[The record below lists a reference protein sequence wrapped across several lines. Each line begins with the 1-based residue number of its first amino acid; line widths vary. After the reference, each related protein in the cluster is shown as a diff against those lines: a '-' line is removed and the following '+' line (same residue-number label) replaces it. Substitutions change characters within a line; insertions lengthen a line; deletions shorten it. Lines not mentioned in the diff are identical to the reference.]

1 MIQHEFEE
9 LLEQFSQDELNEKS
23 TVKGQFTSYITRRM
37 EWHAIR
43 YAAKNRP
50 NVSVISLDQ
59 APRHLTDIDAEQ
71 MFRKV
76 EIELALQQEVQRLS
90 PKEKEWLL
98 CFLKMNYK
106 EIQKHFGCGHTNVYE
121 KRKKLATLYN
131 YERLFQVLPF
141 GKFVVNSFFLAVAMP
156 ICMIAVASLTAYAL
170 TRLEFKGRNILFLA
184 FVATMM
190 VPSHVTLIPNYKI
203 VVDAHL
209 ANTYTALFLT
219 SMFTGTNAFNIF
231 FFRQYF
237 LSIPK
242 DLENAAIVDGC
253 SRLGVFFKIVLPN
266 AKPAIA
272 TTAILSFRSVWNA
285 FLWPMIVI
293 NDYDKLTLTVG
304 LKYLKEWDPNWAV
317 LLAGATMSIVP
328 IVIVFLL
335 FQKYF
340 MASAMNSGFGGK

>member
-1 MIQHEFEE
+1 MKRNLLSVTARKRLGQVVYHTFMI
-9 LLEQFSQDELNEKS
+9 LLSLIMIYPFVWSVLSSFKS
-23 TVKGQFTSYITRRM
+23 SGQLYGGS
-37 EWHAIR
+37 
-43 YAAKNRP
+43 P
-50 NVSVISLDQ
+50 LD
-59 APRHLTDIDAEQ
+59 L
-71 MFRKV
+71 
-76 EIELALQQEVQRLS
+76 L
-90 PKEKEWLL
+90 PKPATLD
-98 CFLKMNYK
+98 NYK
-106 EIQKHFGCGHTNVYE
+106 
-121 KRKKLATLYN
+121 
-131 YERLFQVLPF
+131 RLFEVLPF
-141 GKFVVNSFFLAVAMP
+141 GKFITNSIFLSVAMP

-170 TRLEFKGRNILFLA
+170 TRLEFKGRNLLFMA

-203 VVDAHL
+203 VVDAKL

-253 SRLGVFFKIVLPN
+253 SRLGVFFRVVLPN

-272 TTAILSFRSVWNA
+272 TTAILSFRSIWNA

-304 LKYLKEWDPNWAV
+304 LKYLKEWEPNWAV
-317 LLAGATMSIVP
+317 LLAGASISIVP

-335 FQKYF
+335 FQKHF
-340 MASAMNSGFGGK
+340 MSSAMNSGFGGK

>member
-23 TVKGQFTSYITRRM
+23 TVKGQFISYITRRM

-121 KRKKLATLYN
+121 KRKKLA
-131 YERLFQVLPF
+131 E
-141 GKFVVNSFFLAVAMP
+141 
-156 ICMIAVASLTAYAL
+156 
-170 TRLEFKGRNILFLA
+170 
-184 FVATMM
+184 TM
-190 VPSHVTLIPNYKI
+190 K
-203 VVDAHL
+203 A
-209 ANTYTALFLT
+209 
-219 SMFTGTNAFNIF
+219 
-231 FFRQYF
+231 
-237 LSIPK
+237 
-242 DLENAAIVDGC
+242 
-253 SRLGVFFKIVLPN
+253 
-266 AKPAIA
+266 
-272 TTAILSFRSVWNA
+272 
-285 FLWPMIVI
+285 
-293 NDYDKLTLTVG
+293 
-304 LKYLKEWDPNWAV
+304 LKE
-317 LLAGATMSIVP
+317 
-328 IVIVFLL
+328 
-335 FQKYF
+335 
-340 MASAMNSGFGGK
+340 

>member
-76 EIELALQQEVQRLS
+76 EIELALQQKVQRIS

-121 KRKKLATLYN
+121 KRKKLA
-131 YERLFQVLPF
+131 E
-141 GKFVVNSFFLAVAMP
+141 
-156 ICMIAVASLTAYAL
+156 
-170 TRLEFKGRNILFLA
+170 
-184 FVATMM
+184 TM
-190 VPSHVTLIPNYKI
+190 K
-203 VVDAHL
+203 A
-209 ANTYTALFLT
+209 
-219 SMFTGTNAFNIF
+219 
-231 FFRQYF
+231 
-237 LSIPK
+237 
-242 DLENAAIVDGC
+242 
-253 SRLGVFFKIVLPN
+253 
-266 AKPAIA
+266 
-272 TTAILSFRSVWNA
+272 
-285 FLWPMIVI
+285 
-293 NDYDKLTLTVG
+293 
-304 LKYLKEWDPNWAV
+304 LKE
-317 LLAGATMSIVP
+317 
-328 IVIVFLL
+328 
-335 FQKYF
+335 
-340 MASAMNSGFGGK
+340 